1 MLDVRKVAIKLK
13 QLRVNKGLTQDD
25 VAASIYVSRQ
35 AVSSWEMGSS
45 LPSITSCIMLLD
57 LYETTLDELL
67 CLSDTSE
74 NAELVRRIMDCEE
87 DIDIGDVMYKLSPS
101 ERWKIVKAVRNGT
114 VSYEIEEIIPYCNKM
129 EREYLLKKGDM
140 TDEF

>member
-13 QLRVNKGLTQDD
+13 QLRVDKGLTQDD
-25 VAASIYVSRQ
+25 VANSIYVSRQ

-57 LYETTLDELL
+57 LYETTLEELL
-67 CLSDTSE
+67 CLSETSE
-74 NAELVRRIMDCEE
+74 NGELVRRILADDG
-87 DIDIGDVMYKLSPS
+87 DIEIGEVMYKLAPS
-101 ERWKIVKAVRNGT
+101 ERWKIVRAVRNGT
-114 VSYEIEEIIPYCNKM
+114 VSYEVEEIIPYCNKT
-129 EREYLLKKGDM
+129 ERDYLLRKGEK